1 MKKVLLIASEYA
13 PGMLSFASSIINRL
27 SESNEFEIYAVV
39 VSRGKFKYEPLLCEE
54 ENYMYRSAS

>member
-39 VSRGKFKYEPLLCEE
+39 YQE
-54 ENYMYRSAS
+54 ENLNMNLYSVKKQRRKLYV